1 MTSGNMQT
9 IELYGSNSH
18 LLSPK
23 TPQGTVRFP
32 PVIVNVVFPLCIS
45 RQTTLAVYFMS
56 LVGMIV
62 YAATLSLGHLWV
74 VFITAGALG

>member
-1 MTSGNMQT
+1 M
-9 IELYGSNSH
+9 I
-18 LLSPK
+18 
-23 TPQGTVRFP
+23 
-32 PVIVNVVFPLCIS
+32 IVTLMFSVVYFSCFS

-74 VFITAGALG
+74 VFITAGSLGYFYIHSFSGIDVI

>member
-1 MTSGNMQT
+1 MQT
-9 IELYGSNSH
+9 MEHHGGNSH
-18 LLSPK
+18 LLESK
-23 TPQGTVRFP
+23 TPQGTVKFP
-32 PVIVNVVFPLCIS
+32 PVKVNVVCPLCIS